1 MKILLVTANFYWSEG
16 TIAKALVKI
25 LPDFEIYF
33 FSIHEF
39 KYRFDEFNELLEK
52 VDVIHWLFNVVHLA
66 ENYKLFFREISIPQI
81 STIHHV
87 CKEEFQKIE
96 EASKATLIHV
106 VAPEWL
112 SFIRQKT
119 NTPIFLASL
128 GINIESFKGR
138 KINLYHGEGVFKI
151 GMMGSYP
158 GKYNRKRLDVA
169 FDVLSELIKKNENV
183 ELILQGNGWENLYE
197 VMESLN
203 IKYTHFRQT
212 SDKNAHKFFEKIHLY
227 LCTSDYEGGPLPVLE
242 AMACGIPVVSTD
254 VGMASVALSKGG
266 GILCPRGNIKV
277 ITKSILILK
286 NNNKQYLDYANQTKL
301 LIKSFDWKQQKNS
314 YEELYRSAIILWEKK
329 NKRSWRFKEKKTKA
343 IKQRKKEL
351 IYDSSRESISLFQK
365 GNFKQGLLIS
375 SKYLFSSKVDLIR
388 KKMMLY
394 RILRIIV
401 KTK

>member
-1 MKILLVTANFYWSEG
+1 
-16 TIAKALVKI
+16 
-25 LPDFEIYF
+25 
-33 FSIHEF
+33 
-39 KYRFDEFNELLEK
+39 
-52 VDVIHWLFNVVHLA
+52 
-66 ENYKLFFREISIPQI
+66 
-81 STIHHV
+81 
-87 CKEEFQKIE
+87 
-96 EASKATLIHV
+96 
-106 VAPEWL
+106 
-112 SFIRQKT
+112 
-119 NTPIFLASL
+119 
-128 GINIESFKGR
+128 
-138 KINLYHGEGVFKI
+138 
-151 GMMGSYP
+151 MGSYP

-266 GILCPRGNIKV
+266 GILCPRGNIKA

-314 YEELYRSAIILWEKK
+314 FEELYRSAIILWEKK

-351 IYDSSRESISLFQK
+351 IYDSYRESISLFQK

-375 SKYLFSSKVDLIR
+375 SKFLFSSKVDLIR